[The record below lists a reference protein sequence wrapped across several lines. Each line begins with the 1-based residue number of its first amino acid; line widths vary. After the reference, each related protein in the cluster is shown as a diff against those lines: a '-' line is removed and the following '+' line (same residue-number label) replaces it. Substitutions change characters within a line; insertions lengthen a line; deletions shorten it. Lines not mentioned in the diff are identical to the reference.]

1 MYIPDHIKIVSHGP
15 IIKVWSDDEGDSHAV
30 DGPLQVADVTIRW
43 NELYGLSAVVEY
55 GTRIQ
60 AVGEPAASIIR
71 VEYDAA
77 HIAVDWKCYPLRM
90 RQGMKQAKE

>member
-1 MYIPDHIKIVSHGP
+1 MYIPDHIKIVSHDST
-15 IIKVWSDDEGDSHAV
+15 IKVWSDDEGHESVIA
-30 DGPLQVADVTIRW
+30 GPLQVADVTLRW

-60 AVGEPAASIIR
+60 ALGEPAANIIR

-77 HIAVDWKCYPLRM
+77 HIAVDWKCYPARM